1 MITSFTCFDG
11 FRRLSSGSLLD
22 VAPAFQ
28 RALAHPAP
36 GPVLLFDDAKGRTI
50 DIDTRGSVQEMLARL
65 RIAERSASALA
76 DTAAEPVDA
85 VSGPA
90 EPAVNLP
97 RDRGRPRLGVVARE
111 VTLLPRHWDWLATQ
125 SGGASV
131 VLRKLVEQAR
141 RGDTDD
147 TRQRHERAYHF
158 MSALAGDL
166 PGFEEATRAL
176 FANDAARLGALV
188 AAWPEDVRT
197 HALHLAFGEG
207 AWQGGAGYTHRPDA
221 APTDTGTAP

>member
-1 MITSFTCFDG
+1 MIASFTCFDG
-11 FRRLSSGSLLD
+11 FRRLASGPLLD
-22 VAPAFQ
+22 VAPTLQ
-28 RALAHPAP
+28 QALAHPAP
-36 GPVLLFDDAKGRTI
+36 GPVLLFSDTTGRSI
-50 DIDTRGSVQEMLARL
+50 DIDTRGSEQEFLARL
-65 RIAERSASALA
+65 QLQEEAVRPMANPSAGPSDAASMPADPAASA
-76 DTAAEPVDA
+76 
-85 VSGPA
+85 
-90 EPAVNLP
+90 P
-97 RDRGRPRLGVVARE
+97 RGRGRPRLGVVARE
-111 VTLLPRHWDWLATQ
+111 VTLLPRHWDWLAAQ

-176 FANDAARLGALV
+176 FANDATRLGALV

-197 HALHLAFGEG
+197 HALHLAFGQQ
-207 AWQGGAGYTHRPDA
+207 ASHGGASHTPPAGAAHTATGA
-221 APTDTGTAP
+221 AP